1 MTQTSFIPLSIP
13 VLHQNEWTYI
23 KDCLDTGWVS
33 SVGSYVTNFEKNL
46 AQYVKSPH
54 AIATINGTAALHIC
68 LQLSGVGLNDEV
80 IAPDLTFIAPINAI
94 TYVGAKPVFMDC
106 DPFLNMDGK
115 KLKSFCE
122 NECDFKNGV
131 LVNKK
136 TKAPVKAIIVVHVF
150 GHPAMLDDI
159 VDIGKKYNLSIIED
173 ATESLGSKY
182 TIGRYAGKFTGTIGD
197 FGCYSF
203 NGNKIITTGSGG
215 MIVTNSEKYA
225 NKAKYL
231 TTQAKDDAKLFV
243 HHEIGYNYRLSNVLA
258 AMGCAQLEKLD
269 DIISKKRAN
278 FVLYQ
283 KELASVPGL
292 SLLEEPNGTQS
303 NYWFYTLK
311 INSSVYGLSNLELMS
326 LLEKNKIETRPVWE
340 LNHRQRPFKNCPAYQ
355 IEQAPL
361 YHSTCLNLPCSIN
374 LTIDDIKRVCS
385 IIKQKQ

>member
-1 MTQTSFIPLSIP
+1 MTHSSFIPLSIP

-46 AQYVKSPH
+46 AQYVKSPY

-115 KLKSFCE
+115 KLKAFCE
-122 NECDFKNGV
+122 NECHFINGV
-131 LVNKK
+131 LVNRK
-136 TKAPVKAIIVVHVF
+136 TNAPVKAIIVVHVF
-150 GHPAMLDDI
+150 GHPAMMDDI

-182 TIGRYAGKFTGTIGD
+182 TAGRYAGKFTGTIGD

-215 MIVTNSEKYA
+215 MIVTNSEAYA

-278 FVLYQ
+278 FDLYQ

-326 LLEKNKIETRPVWE
+326 LLEENKIETRPVWE
-340 LNHRQRPFKNCPAYQ
+340 LNHRQRPFKDCPTYQ
-355 IEQAPL
+355 IEQAPI

-374 LTIDDIKRVCS
+374 LTVDDIKRVCS
-385 IIKQKQ
+385 IIKQKM